1 MSKKIYSAG
10 LVSKR
15 FWFYEFKQY
24 MELLNEGKTY
34 KEIRQLSDE
43 VNVFGAVSES
53 RATETYNAVRRRANV
68 LGSEMQELFPK
79 LNIDNQKIVALIA
92 VFLLND
98 LMLEFMLEVYQRQV
112 QKGILQITG
121 TDYKAFFSEKQR
133 TNDVV
138 SNWKPYTYTRLS
150 NSYKNYLLE
159 SGLIRE
165 DKENDVITPKIL
177 DPRVLDWLNS
187 TNRQDIVRAITGG
200 V

>member
-24 MELLNEGKTY
+24 MELLNEGKTHR
-34 KEIRQLSDE
+34 EIRQLSAE
-43 VNVFGAVSES
+43 VNVFGSVSES

-68 LGSEMQELFPK
+68 LGNEMQELFPK

-98 LMLEFMLEVYQRQV
+98 LILEFMLEVYQRQV
-112 QKGILQITG
+112 QKGVLQLTA

-165 DKENDVITPKIL
+165 DKGYDVITPKIL
-177 DPRVLDWLNS
+177 DQRVLDWLNS
-187 TNRQDIVRAITGG
+187 ANRQDVVRALTGG